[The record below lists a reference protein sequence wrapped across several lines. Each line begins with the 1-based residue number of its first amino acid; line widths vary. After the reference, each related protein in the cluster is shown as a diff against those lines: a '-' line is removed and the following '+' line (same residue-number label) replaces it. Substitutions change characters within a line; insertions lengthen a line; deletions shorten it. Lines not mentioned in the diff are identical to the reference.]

1 MTIASELL
9 DLEDEDGLIDPTTV
23 VDWARDNPASA
34 LHGAIE
40 WDDAI
45 AAHAHRLWQV
55 RRLVAI
61 HIVTDDG
68 QRQRISLLRDR
79 KSGGG
84 YRDVSSV
91 MRNDELRA
99 EALAEALAELERWQA
114 RYQHLRELADVFE
127 STARVRAHVPRRARA
142 RESVQPAA

>member
-1 MTIASELL
+1 MTGRDETRFDGTRPEIRRKGMTIASELL

-61 HIVTDDG
+61 HIVTDDV
-68 QRQRISLLRDR
+68 
-79 KSGGG
+79 SGSAS
-84 YRDVSSV
+84 RSC
-91 MRNDELRA
+91 A
-99 EALAEALAELERWQA
+99 
-114 RYQHLRELADVFE
+114 
-127 STARVRAHVPRRARA
+127 TARAAAAIATYPR
-142 RESVQPAA
+142 